1 MLFVDLGL
9 AVRLAGEVLRRDLL
23 LRRRLLVVLAAHLQQ
38 IIYQLCYKLA
48 PEKSIHLE
56 PGCWLPLAAEMWA
69 SFTQPLREKYAFQG
83 TQWCIILS
91 NDLKFA
97 RESGADGEGKL
108 VRRWNKKRAVFTHFL
123 TQKFTTLSI
132 P

>member
-38 IIYQLCYKLA
+38 IIYHLCYKLA

-69 SFTQPLREKYAFQG
+69 SFTQPLRENFSPRSSTEMESNMPPEEACPDCG
-83 TQWCIILS
+83 TF
-91 NDLKFA
+91 DTF
-97 RESGADGEGKL
+97 
-108 VRRWNKKRAVFTHFL
+108 
-123 TQKFTTLSI
+123 
-132 P
+132 